1 MLIYALKRLGYVALI
16 LAVMSVLIFWAT
28 QVMPG
33 DVAQMIVGQFATDEQ
48 IRAVRAKLRLDD
60 PIYVQYLRW
69 AGALLQGDLGL
80 SLMMDRPIGPLIGE
94 AILRSAV
101 LAGISLVFVA
111 VVGIWLGVFTAV
123 RKDSKAD
130 HAVSVAMYFFI
141 SVPEFFWAIV
151 VILLFAGYLGWLP
164 ATGYAPLS
172 DGFWTWLKHIILP
185 VATLVTGLVAH
196 IARLTRSSMIETLQ
210 SQYVTAAR
218 AKGLPENIVI
228 RRHALRNALVPTIT
242 VLAIDVGLLMGGI
255 VVVETVFS
263 YPGLGRMLIFAIEQK
278 DIPVVQAGI
287 LTITA
292 VYALANLAADLAYAF
307 FNPRIRYGNAVAR

>member
-1 MLIYALKRLGYVALI
+1 MLIYALKRLGYVAVI

-60 PIYVQYLRW
+60 PIHVQYLRW

-80 SLMMDRPIGPLIGE
+80 SLMMDRPIGPLIRE

-101 LAGISLVFVA
+101 LAGISLLLVA
-111 VVGIWLGVFTAV
+111 AVGIWLGVFTAV

-151 VILLFAGYLGWLP
+151 MILLFAGYLGWLP

-172 DGFWTWLKHIILP
+172 DGFWTWLQHIILP

-196 IARLTRSSMIETLQ
+196 VARLTRSSMIETLQ

-218 AKGLPENIVI
+218 AKGLPERIVI

-278 DIPVVQAGI
+278 DIPMVQAGI

>member
-1 MLIYALKRLGYVALI
+1 VLLYTLKRLAYVAVI

-33 DVAQMIVGQFATDEQ
+33 DVAQMIVGQFASDEQ
-48 IRAVRAKLRLDD
+48 IRAVRARLRLDD
-60 PIYVQYLRW
+60 PIHVQYLRW
-69 AGALLQGDLGL
+69 AGGLLRGDLGL
-80 SLMMDRPIGPLIGE
+80 SLMMDRPIGPLIAE
-94 AILRSAV
+94 AIQRSAV
-101 LAGISLVFVA
+101 LAGISIVLIA
-111 VVGIWLGVFTAV
+111 VLGIWLGVHSAV
-123 RKDSKAD
+123 RKGKAVD
-130 HAVSVAMYFFI
+130 HAISVGTYFFI

-151 VILLFAGYLGWLP
+151 VILLFTGYLGWLP

-172 DGFWTWLKHIILP
+172 EGFGQWLQHIVLP
-185 VATLVTGLVAH
+185 VATLVSGLVAH
-196 IARLTRSSMIETLQ
+196 VSRLTRSSMIETMQ

-218 AKGLPENIVI
+218 AKGLPESLVI

-278 DIPVVQAGI
+278 DIPMVQAGI
-287 LTITA
+287 LSVTA
-292 VYALANLAADLAYAF
+292 VYAFANLAADLLYAF
-307 FNPRIRYGNAVAR
+307 FNPRIRYGRAAA